1 MIAAPY
7 SPAFG
12 PSSAPG
18 AVGGGSE
25 PGPAASSAVS
35 VYEQV
40 LSANTSPQSWTDQK
54 EQLQNNEISGLRARL
69 FQYKGEVEKL
79 SLTASLVS
87 SLESGLKNG
96 IVEELYSVSVDLYD
110 AKLQVQEA
118 LEASVQVLFPGAVLS
133 ARLCYC

>member
-1 MIAAPY
+1 MK
-7 SPAFG
+7 
-12 PSSAPG
+12 
-18 AVGGGSE
+18 
-25 PGPAASSAVS
+25 
-35 VYEQV
+35 
-40 LSANTSPQSWTDQK
+40 K